1 MQYNFPKMRGRGG
14 PGPFDFSKNPSDLV
28 APFVPPQSGLY
39 LLDGNQKY
47 LKKEFLV
54 GLRLQLAHEM

>member
-1 MQYNFPKMRGRGG
+1 MRGGG
-14 PGPFDFSKNPSDLV
+14 GLKAIWNFSENPSDLV
-28 APFVPPQSGLY
+28 APFVPQSGLY

-54 GLRLQLAHEM
+54 GLGLQHAHEK